1 VPPFDKT
8 RTTTELP
15 SLPIECAPHVE
26 LDLTTQQVRTMLAIQ
41 AKTEQL
47 KQTLRQ
53 DPLWGTPVYLPPRG
67 FPLKPEASEQVLA
80 GQLPWPALLT
90 LANCAEE
97 TAVLAQCSV
106 KELLLYAIQI
116 CPYQHV
122 AVLIQF
128 LSHKEGVQASAKA
141 LSPYIRQLRDK
152 DARIKAGAR
161 KGADKS
167 AHTRR
172 KQSKVPAPQDLQREA
187 DKLMASHYAKQDVAG
202 ILAKRYDVTPTTIRR
217 KLNAAT

>member
-1 VPPFDKT
+1 MPPFDKT

-15 SLPIECAPHVE
+15 SLPIECAPHVDLE
-26 LDLTTQQVRTMLAIQ
+26 LTEQQARTMLAIQ

-80 GQLPWPALLT
+80 EQLPWPALLT

-116 CPYQHV
+116 CLYQHV

-128 LSHKEGVQASAKA
+128 LSHQEGVQASAKA

-152 DARIKAGAR
+152 EARIKAGAR

>member
-1 VPPFDKT
+1 
-8 RTTTELP
+8 TTELP
-15 SLPIECAPHVE
+15 NLPIECAPHVE
-26 LDLTTQQVRTMLAIQ
+26 LDLTARQARTMLAIR

-53 DPLWGTPVYLPPRG
+53 DSLWGTPVYLPPRG
-67 FPLKPEASEQVLA
+67 FPLKPETSKQVLA
-80 GQLPWPALLT
+80 EQLPWPALLT

-97 TAVLAQCSV
+97 TAVLARCSV
-106 KELLLYAIQI
+106 KDLLLYAIHI

-128 LSHKEGVQASAKA
+128 LSHQEGIQASAKA

-152 DARIKAGAR
+152 VARIKEGAR

-167 AHTRR
+167 AHTRH
-172 KQSKVPAPQDLQREA
+172 KQSKVPAPQDLKREA